1 MQISEGEFKTKITS
15 WRQQFSEMVDTLDHA
30 NPQFYYG
37 VYVVVITLLTY
48 PVSAYTAERS
58 FSCMKRLKTPLR
70 RTMREGRLSS

>member
-48 PVSAYTAERS
+48 PVSAYTADRA
-58 FSCMKRLKTPLR
+58 
-70 RTMREGRLSS
+70 